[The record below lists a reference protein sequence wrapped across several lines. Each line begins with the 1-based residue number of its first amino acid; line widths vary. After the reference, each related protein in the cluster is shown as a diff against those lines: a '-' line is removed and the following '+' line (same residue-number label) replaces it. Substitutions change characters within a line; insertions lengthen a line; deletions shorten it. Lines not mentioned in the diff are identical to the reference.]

1 MKFTWCIYC
10 NKRMYVGSDVFEFGM
25 KLFCSEDCAR
35 AYADNQITEGTIE
48 ESDCEEDDAE

>member
-48 ESDCEEDDAE
+48 ESDCDEEDAE